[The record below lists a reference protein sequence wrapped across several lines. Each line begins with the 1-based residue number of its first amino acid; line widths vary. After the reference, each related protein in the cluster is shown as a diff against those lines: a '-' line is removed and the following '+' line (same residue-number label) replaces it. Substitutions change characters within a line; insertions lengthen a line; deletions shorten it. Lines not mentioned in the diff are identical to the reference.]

1 MSVNTPRNRIFS
13 CFFFSLFIRQRV
25 SRRRHFFLC
34 VFLVTQRNFFG
45 PFASTILKEEKTN
58 KTQKILIRPL
68 LLLVTYLILLVG
80 VMRDCSQAEM
90 PRVWRPALAVSKG
103 EED

>member
-1 MSVNTPRNRIFS
+1 MPRNTF
-13 CFFFSLFIRQRV
+13 FLVFFSLFSFV
-25 SRRRHFFLC
+25 NASLAVTFFSC

>member
-1 MSVNTPRNRIFS
+1 
-13 CFFFSLFIRQRV
+13 
-25 SRRRHFFLC
+25 LC
-34 VFLVTQRNFFG
+34 VFGDSAQLFG

-68 LLLVTYLILLVG
+68 LLLLTYLILLVG
-80 VMRDCSQAEM
+80 VMRDCSKAEM